1 MFQEKVTNGSRV
13 AIISANQPEG
23 PFWTCLYVNHGEDIT
38 SLRKTS
44 QTLKGA
50 RKQAAEMVSQ

>member
-38 SLRKTS
+38 NLRNKA
-44 QTLKGA
+44 QTLNGA
-50 RKQAAEMVSQ
+50 RKQAQQMVNQ